1 MKAGAWR
8 VGEDKAGV
16 RLDRA
21 VAVHLDLPRNQNS
34 GLVQAMKILK
44 NIKGIDFITLDIRDV
59 VRHKLVTRIINA
71 YEKKE

>member
-1 MKAGAWR
+1 MGRSSKFVITG
-8 VGEDKAGV
+8 DITQI
-16 RLDRA
+16 
-21 VAVHLDLPRNQNS
+21 DLPRNQNS
-34 GLVQAMKILK
+34 GLVQAMRILN

>member
-1 MKAGAWR
+1 MFVTRMGRSSKFVITG
-8 VGEDKAGV
+8 DITQI
-16 RLDRA
+16 
-21 VAVHLDLPRNQNS
+21 DLPRNQNS

>member
-1 MKAGAWR
+1 
-8 VGEDKAGV
+8 
-16 RLDRA
+16 
-21 VAVHLDLPRNQNS
+21 
-34 GLVQAMKILK
+34 VQATKILK